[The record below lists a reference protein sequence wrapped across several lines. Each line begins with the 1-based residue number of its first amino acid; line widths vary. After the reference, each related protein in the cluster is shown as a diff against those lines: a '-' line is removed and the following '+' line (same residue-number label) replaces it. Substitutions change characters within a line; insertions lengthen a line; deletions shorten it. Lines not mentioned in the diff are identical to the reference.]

1 MIVKQILEI
10 ESGIVRASNLINS
23 HHAIC
28 LEDHTKRCQVS
39 RATLRVEDDG
49 TLAPKSQLLRIS
61 QSRSV
66 PFLLFSISPFP
77 CSQVSPREEH
87 GTGLRYV
94 ILPSWSVSSLDADC
108 GTQHLVWNESSLWI
122 VTWQRWTRRWDSKE
136 CRQLP
141 KLREHC
147 FKPSPELTQRKY
159 A

>member
-1 MIVKQILEI
+1 MIVQQILEL

-66 PFLLFSISPFP
+66 PPFP

-87 GTGLRYV
+87 GTGQVDTLSCQV
-94 ILPSWSVSSLDADC
+94 EV
-108 GTQHLVWNESSLWI
+108 
-122 VTWQRWTRRWDSKE
+122 
-136 CRQLP
+136 
-141 KLREHC
+141 
-147 FKPSPELTQRKY
+147 
-159 A
+159 